1 MGRALAAVATP
12 SGRMASGGP
21 PPEMK
26 NMAKNSSSPTTWA
39 ALAVGSSEAR
49 ATPTAQKV
57 AVARSRPVTTTAHDP
72 GVDSS

>member
-1 MGRALAAVATP
+1 
-12 SGRMASGGP
+12 MASGGP

-26 NMAKNSSSPTTWA
+26 NMAKKASSPTTWA
-39 ALAVGSSEAR
+39 ARAVGSSDAS

-57 AVARSRPVTTTAHDP
+57 AVARAKPVTATVQDA